1 MEPKSEM
8 KERYHKT
15 QFNYKG
21 KAVGFTSHE
30 VILPNGKK
38 AVREYLVHPGA
49 TAVLPFINK
58 DTVAL
63 VKQYRYPVKEI
74 TLEVPAGKI
83 DPKESPL
90 ACVKRELKEETGFT
104 AKKIIKLTTFWT
116 TPAFADEVLHIYAAF
131 GLSKAT
137 ASPDEDEFI
146 SYQAV
151 PFKKLLKLV
160 HTGKVK
166 DSKTI
171 IAALYWQ
178 CFKSDFINF
187 GFNGVKK

>member
-1 MEPKSEM
+1 M
-8 KERYHKT
+8 KEKYHKT
-15 QFNYKG
+15 QFDYKG

-30 VILPNGKK
+30 IILPNGKK
-38 AVREYLVHPGA
+38 ASREYLVHPGA
-49 TAVLPFINK
+49 TAVLAFIDK

-63 VKQYRYPVKEI
+63 VKQYRYPVKEV

-83 DPKESPL
+83 DPNESPL
-90 ACVKRELKEETGFT
+90 TCVKRELKEETGLS
-104 AKKIIKLTTFWT
+104 AKKIVKLTSFWP

-131 GLSKAT
+131 GLSKAK

-146 SYQAV
+146 AYKPVA
-151 PFKKLLKLV
+151 FKKLLSLV
-160 HTGKVK
+160 RAGKIK

-178 CFKSDFINF
+178 CF
-187 GFNGVKK
+187 GEKK

>member
-1 MEPKSEM
+1 M